1 MARPAIDDDKDEK
14 PLDPAVERVRRK
26 LVRFV
31 GINLGLLFLALMA
44 VALAIVY
51 KSRTPETAEAG
62 SAISEIPTPAGG
74 AAIEGD
80 IVLPAGAKVV
90 SQSLSGNRITLLA
103 ELADG
108 SQAIFL
114 YDLAAGR
121 LIGRLGVKAQ

>member
-51 KSRTPETAEAG
+51 KSRTPEAANRE
-62 SAISEIPTPAGG
+62 ISEIPATAG
-74 AAIEGD
+74 APIEAD
-80 IVLPAGAKVV
+80 IVLPAGARIL
-90 SQSLSGNRITLLA
+90 SQSLSGNRITLHA
-103 ELADG
+103 ELAAGD
-108 SQAIFL
+108 QTIFL
-114 YDLAAGR
+114 YDMAER
-121 LIGRLGVKAQ
+121 RVIGRFAVKAQ

>member
-1 MARPAIDDDKDEK
+1 MARPAIDDDRDEK

-51 KSRTPETAEAG
+51 KSRTPETAEA
-62 SAISEIPTPAGG
+62 ARAPSEIPVPVGATPVEA
-74 AAIEGD
+74 D
-80 IVLPAGAKVV
+80 IVLPAGAKVL
-90 SQSLSGNRITLLA
+90 SQSLSGNRVTLLA

-114 YDLAAGR
+114 FDLAERRLVGR
-121 LIGRLGVKAQ
+121 LSVKAQ